1 MRVGVVAYG
10 VALVALCACDGVW
23 LTIMLPTYRY
33 GLGDLLAATPQLVPA
48 VVFYLLYAAGVIA
61 LVVRPGGSPLH
72 RWSQVAGRGALLG
85 LVAYGTYDLTN
96 QATLRDWPAWL
107 TALDMAWGTVLTAI
121 AATLAHAAARA
132 TRRSTL

>member
-1 MRVGVVAYG
+1 

-33 GLGDLLAATPQLVPA
+33 GLGGLLAATPQLAPA

-61 LVVRPGGSPLH
+61 LVVRPGLPVH
-72 RWSQVAGRGALLG
+72 RWSQVTGRGALLG

-107 TALDMAWGTVLTAI
+107 TALDMAWGTALTAI
-121 AATLAHAAARA
+121 AATLAHAAARTA
-132 TRRSTL
+132 RRTL